1 MENEVIISTKAASQL
16 RKIDQR
22 YMNAIKTKITMLK
35 NFPDVYLDMKHLGS
49 NQYRMRHGDYRIFFE
64 VIDGVPK
71 VINIMQVKRRTTT
84 TYKH

>member
-1 MENEVIISTKAASQL
+1 MCI
-16 RKIDQR
+16 
-22 YMNAIKTKITMLK
+22 
-35 NFPDVYLDMKHLGS
+35 DMKHLGS

-64 VIDGVPK
+64 LIDGVPK